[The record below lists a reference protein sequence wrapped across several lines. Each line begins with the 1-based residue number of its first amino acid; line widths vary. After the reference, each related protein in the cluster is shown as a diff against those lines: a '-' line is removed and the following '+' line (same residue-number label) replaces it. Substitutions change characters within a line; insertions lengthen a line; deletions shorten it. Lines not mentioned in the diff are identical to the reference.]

1 MYLHHGMTRVGYLL
15 ALGVIHTLGRKF
27 HRRTVRREQLKLI
40 AEGEF
45 IALAEHRFP
54 VIITA
59 FDHGGNVRAGGVAG
73 LGVVLAGTRNKSR
86 WYTGGGS
93 PFRSPL
99 SIADRAAV
107 RPEHR
112 LSRGGRHS

>member
-40 AEGEF
+40 ADGEF

-54 VIITA
+54 VIIAA
-59 FDHGGNVRAGGVAG
+59 FDHGGGGD
-73 LGVVLAGTRNKSR
+73 LGAD
-86 WYTGGGS
+86 GGG
-93 PFRSPL
+93 L
-99 SIADRAAV
+99 
-107 RPEHR
+107 
-112 LSRGGRHS
+112 

>member
-1 MYLHHGMTRVGYLL
+1 MTRVDYLL
-15 ALGVIHTLGRKF
+15 ALGVIHVLGREF

-54 VIITA
+54 VIIAA

-73 LGVVLAGTRNKSR
+73 LGVVLAGVAVIKA
-86 WYTGGGS
+86 GG
-93 PFRSPL
+93 
-99 SIADRAAV
+99 IRAVA
-107 RPEHR
+107 HLLR
-112 LSRGGRHS
+112 LFYP